1 VLFLIQAARLGM
13 ESRASVY
20 GIRFA
25 VWHHAVHVSLR
36 LDAMQHFVLIPYA
49 TSSQFHTSLR
59 DDLICSFLRCKK
71 HFFIIRVLSPGK

>member
-1 VLFLIQAARLGM
+1 M
-13 ESRASVY
+13 ASCSAC
-20 GIRFA
+20 I
-25 VWHHAVHVSLR
+25 LR

-71 HFFIIRVLSPGK
+71 LIYFVFFFRFNNIATPTPTAATAAAIAIGKT